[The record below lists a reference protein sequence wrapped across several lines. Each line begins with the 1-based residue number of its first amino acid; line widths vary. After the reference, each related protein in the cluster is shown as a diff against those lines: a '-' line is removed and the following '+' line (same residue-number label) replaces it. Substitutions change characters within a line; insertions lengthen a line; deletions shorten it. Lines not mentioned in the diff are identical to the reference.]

1 MCAEFGG
8 SATVVVV
15 VVVGNIKPVLAER
28 ARENQREKERIK
40 RRQVR

>member
-8 SATVVVV
+8 SATVVV